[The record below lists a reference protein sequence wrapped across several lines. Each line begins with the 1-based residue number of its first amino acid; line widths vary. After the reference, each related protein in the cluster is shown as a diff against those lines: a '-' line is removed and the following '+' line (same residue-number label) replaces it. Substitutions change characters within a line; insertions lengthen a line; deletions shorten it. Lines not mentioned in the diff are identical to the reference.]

1 MNDKPLTFRF
11 KFRAPAERIQRP
23 PTMLIDLG
31 PADSK
36 GLDMMKAGK
45 MPLPSDLKDLTKGEL
60 KDMGVAH
67 VRYSKAFGKKY
78 VDLVPK
84 KKGQYDS

>member
-11 KFRAPAERIQRP
+11 KFRAPGERIQRP
-23 PTMLIDLG
+23 PSMLIDLG
-31 PADSK
+31 PASSK
-36 GLDMMKAGK
+36 GLDMMKVGK
-45 MPLPSDLKDLTKGEL
+45 MPLPSELEVLTKGEL